1 MSVKLGY
8 EAIEFSIR
16 KWMTKNTKGIA
27 TIPGQKMKD
36 KIKILVDKY
45 ADQFR
50 IKGQDINTVTVK
62 QVDNAIDYG
71 MTLKKQKVKKAQEQY
86 DKAKKE
92 YDYLTSEKGLE
103 AEYEKLIKK
112 SPEELRDMMRKQGI
126 TPVEDKG
133 ITSLGKKKYPP
144 FNTSKEDFTKG
155 WTPEVISKEFPLTKD
170 ASFRIK
176 QGLSTQIKL
185 NNLGANKQLAKELIG
200 GKNAEFNSLN
210 KIGKKEILDRLDT
223 NIKNAKAE
231 FATPVEPDDLA
242 SGGIA
247 RVGMAG
253 GGAMWKLVKEFIEKL
268 FIKSSN
274 DIRLGRGKWAGLT
287 QEQWITQHDNLTKML
302 KKWEHGGKKRLPEGA
317 EQYLG
322 MNDLQIA
329 RAVKEA
335 EKKVKKGDLSKYT
348 DEDLNALV
356 AEDKKILAE
365 ANKLSEAG
373 TNYGRVSEIEA
384 RRKEIKEI
392 LEAAQAVPES
402 GYGNIKADLAL
413 QKQVSK
419 TKKPKVKDEYYSE
432 KDRNKITK
440 ALGTGEDLSNV
451 SSAYA
456 KKYVDQLLTDW
467 KPGKGKKGHAS
478 GGIAGQLHLNE
489 GGRARYQHGSR
500 QPGLETSTSRAKQ
513 EAQQREIRGIQQA
526 MVDRGGGD
534 AQAYIDEHERIQRRN
549 VGIEQIINK
558 TITDNKIIQDKKRMD
573 IRRQREDWKRKDN
586 LAWKMFKKTS
596 DQLTDEEEDAINAQ
610 ILNQDFE
617 RFESDLPGKI
627 FKKPPVLL
635 DQSGESGEEQV
646 ATMNAITMGKKFL
659 GMNAELTTLFPNRK
673 TGTVGELEK
682 FIDESA
688 VIGSLDMNDV
698 VRFQSIIDSTK
709 NSMMITSNTPIASVA
724 HFVDTGETE
733 VGTGMNIGD
742 ISVGA
747 DLRFHDG
754 EYVTDDST
762 INVALPFAKEKR
774 TIRSMTSE
782 GPRKYDPLS
791 PLTYSGKI
799 GAQNLEDF
807 VGEAG
812 INYNISDDL
821 SAGLKTEYL
830 PDDQKNL
837 VANIDYNKAIG
848 PFNIT
853 SGLTYNVLD
862 PNLNLDVGVQYD
874 FADDGT
880 LKAGGVFDQSGP
892 NYGITYK
899 RPLRKKPKI
908 LGKYA
913 KGGLAKILG
922 V

>member
-549 VGIEQIINK
+549 VGIKQIINK

-573 IRRQREDWKRKDN
+573 IRRQQKDWKRKDN

-635 DQSGESGEEQV
+635 DQSGESDEEQV